1 MIVDQKY
8 IGLISVR
15 LQKFS
20 KRKHNLFTFRCPYC
34 GDSKKNKNRTRGYFY
49 QHKTDFNYKCHNCGK
64 STTFTNFLKDM
75 DTELYDQY
83 ILERYREGLTGKGT
97 VAPEPKFE
105 FSKPVFKK
113 GLGIPKASTNPKAE
127 GYLTGR
133 KLDPD
138 KFYYAERY
146 MEFVNKFKKT
156 YDVIGEDHPRIII
169 PFYDEEKNLLGFQG
183 RSLSGEK
190 PKYLTTMLSEDNPK
204 IYGLDKINKNETVYI
219 TEGPFDSTLIRNACA
234 MCGADLILGDL
245 GINDCCYIY
254 DNEPR
259 NREIT
264 TRIGNAIDRGFKV
277 VIWPRSNDHK
287 DINDMVIA
295 GLDVQTMIKSH
306 TYQGMRAKLEF
317 TNWKK

>member
-1 MIVDQKY
+1 MIIDQKY

-15 LQKFS
+15 LQKF
-20 KRKHNLFTFRCPYC
+20 KRVKPTLFTFRCPYC

-49 QHKTDFNYKCHNCGK
+49 QRKTDFNYKCHNCGK
-64 STTFTNFLKDM
+64 STSFTNFLKDM

-83 ILERYREGLTGKGT
+83 ILERYREGLTGRGT
-97 VAPEPKFE
+97 VTPEPKFE
-105 FSKPVFKK
+105 FTKPVFKK
-113 GLGIPKASTNPKAE
+113 SLGIPKASTNPRAA
-127 GYLTGR
+127 GYLAGR

-146 MEFVNKFKKT
+146 MEFVNKFKHT
-156 YDVIGEDHPRIII
+156 YDDIKNDHPRIII

-183 RSLSGEK
+183 RGLNGEQ

-277 VIWPRSNDHK
+277 VIWPKTNEHK
-287 DINDMVIA
+287 DINDMVIS
-295 GLDVQTMIKSH
+295 GLDVQSMIELH